1 MERCIS
7 CYLYFCRNRYNCNPS
22 SVASYLVA
30 SYKAK
35 YEAALKKEQ
44 ERDEI
49 IRTYKEEG
57 RAKEIKKNQKI
68 VVVKELRV
76 TPVIG
81 DNDFETKI
89 KNCREFLAAGHKVKI
104 TLYYP
109 RGKRRLLQMESSS
122 KILDKFVEALDD
134 VAAVDSTTVVEGRTT
149 AIQLSAKKIKK

>member
-1 MERCIS
+1 MSLQDAIKAANERELDLVCVAPNAKIPVCRFMDYQKY
-7 CYLYFCRNRYNCNPS
+7 CYDMSR
-22 SVASYLVA
+22 
-30 SYKAK
+30 
-35 YEAALKKEQ
+35 
-44 ERDEI
+44 
-49 IRTYKEEG
+49 
-57 RAKEIKKNQKI
+57 RAKENKKNQKI

-122 KILDKFVEALDD
+122 KILDKFVEALED